1 MGTGVSEL
9 TLAQLATLGKYNN
22 VIFFNDPS
30 DTDLLKTIV
39 GSPRTILINLGQ
51 FLNIASGEIQGDA
64 LAADEIEAGQIA
76 AGAIKGIELDA
87 TPGLFETATTVTQD
101 HTDGAK
107 TLLAANSAG
116 QGDRLLL
123 VQAEV
128 TEAFVTTSWEIDIGS
143 VSNTD
148 GLFDDIFAGVAALG
162 LGESLVGAYLLPE
175 AEALVSAET
184 SMVGDTAGIIQFS
197 IIAITLNATVGNI
210 ADAAVTNA
218 KVLDGTLADAKLAS
232 SIVKDV
238 GALATGVLRVTGVTA
253 DGQTITIGSDIFEI
267 DPIATDSGDD
277 TAGGFWNNVTDPL
290 TVDIVVGT
298 YPNLQGVLIVGELIY
313 IGTEYLRVTSIGGG
327 AGDEVTFERGAGGS
341 SAATHADAQN
351 IFVSAATPAATNIP
365 VGVQADFAAGTVGP
379 ILVATILE
387 DAGTA
392 GQANA
397 VTAADVEGD
406 GSVILLIAE
415 AIGAVTL
422 ATTETHGNGAFDD
435 TSMRRG
441 AVAAVRQIYRTAL
454 VFDSEEVTANLAYI
468 PLPFTPAAVFV
479 QVVVTATGL
488 QKDWDGDVIIVA
500 PAAPVPA
507 YVRINNDA
515 AVDIAVTDTVYVLA
529 IE

>member
-143 VSNTD
+143 ASNTD
-148 GLFDDIFAGVAALG
+148 GLFDDIFAGAAALG

-210 ADAAVTNA
+210 ADAAVTG
-218 KVLDGTLADAKLAS
+218 VKL
-232 SIVKDV
+232 
-238 GALATGVLRVTGVTA
+238 
-253 DGQTITIGSDIFEI
+253 
-267 DPIATDSGDD
+267 
-277 TAGGFWNNVTDPL
+277 
-290 TVDIVVGT
+290 
-298 YPNLQGVLIVGELIY
+298 
-313 IGTEYLRVTSIGGG
+313 
-327 AGDEVTFERGAGGS
+327 
-341 SAATHADAQN
+341 
-351 IFVSAATPAATNIP
+351 AATPSLLETATD
-365 VGVQADFAAGTVGP
+365 VLQEHDT
-379 ILVATILE
+379 
-387 DAGTA
+387 GTA
-392 GQANA
+392 TLLAANA
-397 VTAADVEGD
+397 VGGGD
-406 GSVILLIAE
+406 RLVIVQAE
-415 AIGAVTL
+415 CTEIFNVT
-422 ATTETHGNGAFDD
+422 
-435 TSMRRG
+435 SW
-441 AVAAVRQIYRTAL
+441 
-454 VFDSEEVTANLAYI
+454 
-468 PLPFTPAAVFV
+468 
-479 QVVVTATGL
+479 
-488 QKDWDGDVIIVA
+488 DWDVGSPSDPNGLFDNIFA
-500 PAAPVPA
+500 G
-507 YVRINNDA
+507 
-515 AVDIAVTDTVYVLA
+515 
-529 IE
+529 